1 MHLFFSQVTLANH
14 IFTIPCQCLT
24 VFLSSCHSRMPFD
37 GIAET
42 EVSSLAGIL
51 AKGGTLWKIQAS
63 CYRIMQIIFVIV
75 RKSICGK
82 NLKLKVCN
90 GCMYTQCAVLVQF
103 YKMVFMFFSTSTI
116 IFLTIKPSDVK
127 GRKPSD
133 KSQDKE
139 KDLKVL
145 QKNI

>member
-1 MHLFFSQVTLANH
+1 MQSSSFFSQVTLANY

-24 VFLSSCHSRMPFD
+24 VFLSSCHSRMAFD

-63 CYRIMQIIFVIV
+63 CYQIMQIIFVIV

-82 NLKLKVCN
+82 NLKLKLCN

-103 YKMVFMFFSTSTI
+103 YKMFFSTSTI